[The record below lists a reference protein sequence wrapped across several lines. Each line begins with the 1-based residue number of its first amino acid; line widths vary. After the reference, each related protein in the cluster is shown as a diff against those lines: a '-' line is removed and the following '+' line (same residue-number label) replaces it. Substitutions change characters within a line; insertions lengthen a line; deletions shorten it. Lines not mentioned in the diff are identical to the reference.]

1 MVNYRLNKEVESTG
15 VINALD
21 SMELVA
27 NAANYT
33 PGKATL
39 LNNTY
44 TVKIAYPYNSPPE
57 NKIWYRI
64 YTTDKNGVKS
74 FSPVI
79 GQQIAIYELKN
90 KYVVG

>member
-44 TVKIAYPYNSPPE
+44 TVKIAYPYNSPPK
-57 NKIWYRI
+57 NKI
-64 YTTDKNGVKS
+64 
-74 FSPVI
+74 
-79 GQQIAIYELKN
+79 
-90 KYVVG
+90 